1 MRSGEQMTF
10 VWDVKRK
17 PERQSKSTADTEL
30 SDVPLP
36 AHPRAEEVA
45 GKSAPR
51 QKRTRKSPATLP
63 VPTPLPEAIGKG
75 NFGEDE
81 HGPIRPKADEVRAIT
96 ENQAERLIE
105 ILSELKAVE
114 GELSRSGGTN
124 RKALIQAK
132 DKWLCAYQGGI
143 AMYAEDF
150 GEVAANRLDAY
161 VKHELGKRSRG

>member
-1 MRSGEQMTF
+1 MRSGQQLTF
-10 VWDVKRK
+10 VWDEKRK
-17 PERQSKSTADTEL
+17 PERQRKGAAVTEL
-30 SDVPLP
+30 ADVPLP

-45 GKSAPR
+45 GKSTPR

-81 HGPIRPKADEVRAIT
+81 HGPIRPKPDEVRAIT
-96 ENQAERLIE
+96 ENQAEKLIE

-114 GELSRSGGTN
+114 AELTGGGGTN
-124 RKALIQAK
+124 RKALVQAK

-161 VKHELGKRSRG
+161 VRHELGKRTRP